1 MIEIFT
7 INKHSKRCFTSL
19 GSKASSEVT
28 KGKFTK
34 SLQLNLIR
42 MPLKLSYINCESLS
56 RIALTGNHHAP
67 KLFVISNTRT
77 TKKKKLQKK
86 SIVIFYT

>member
-1 MIEIFT
+1 MIGIFT
-7 INKHSKRCFTSL
+7 KKKNKHSKRCFTSL
-19 GSKASSEVT
+19 GSKACSEVI

-42 MPLKLSYINCESLS
+42 MSWKLFYINSESLP

-67 KLFVISNTRT
+67 KLFVIYNTHT
-77 TKKKKLQKK
+77 TKKKPTQKTYQ
-86 SIVIFYT
+86 I